1 MKGKT
6 VSVVY
11 MLFSIVFCVSL
22 IVSNLMEMKVIDCGW
37 LTLTGGL
44 LIFPISYIVNDCI
57 TEIWGYKNAKRIIW
71 TGFIANFF
79 AVALTGLATLLP
91 SPAEWE
97 GGEHFNYIFG
107 LAPRMV
113 IASMMAFLAGSFLN
127 AKVMSKMKMSAMNHE
142 TQHWSW
148 HFSVRAIVSTIAGES
163 LDSVIFFPLAF
174 WGLMPVGELVKVMLI
189 QVILKTMYEV
199 LVLPVTIGIVKK
211 VNKLI

>member
-22 IVSNLMEMKVIDCGW
+22 IVSNLMEMKVIYCGW

-57 TEIWGYKNAKRIIW
+57 TEIWGYKNTKRIIW